1 MSETIE
7 SFLTAAHRTFVE
19 VTRRSPDYFAGRP
32 LRASDPPAGS
42 ARAVAAALGVRL
54 SAVAARE
61 FTAVDDLLDRRRRA
75 DGTDPAELVELVD
88 PADGTGDSGD
98 TVPAGDWE
106 RWRRRQDRRGA
117 VRAARAA
124 HLARAMDHRV
134 ARHSGRGLRYRA
146 GGSGPLLVLLTA
158 LGHTDE
164 VWYPL
169 ADRLLP
175 GRRVVMWDAG
185 ETGPSGQTWT
195 LAGQLADFDAVLA
208 AEGADSCDVIAW
220 CSGAQIAVEYAHR
233 RPAAVRAA
241 VLLHGSYPRAATDP
255 SSAYERNLGA
265 VCASVAAHPGR
276 AARALRALGGE
287 AVPVPL
293 PRDEH
298 RAAVEVLAR
307 TPPGLD
313 AVLRRPFRDARA
325 LAGYSRQLTELWR
338 HPVPAAAAGLP
349 PLLSLGAELDRVAA
363 PEPPAAL
370 VPLLTAGH
378 GLLVGAT
385 HYSMLDRPEVVAAV
399 CGAFLDDPAAG
410 PPAAAGPREVRWSTP
425 AALSHPIN
433 RTDPISPI
441 SPIDEEVTS

>member
-1 MSETIE
+1 LFICPDKLWGSRPPPPA
-7 SFLTAAHRTFVE
+7 LWGVGAARA
-19 VTRRSPDYFAGRP
+19 PDYFDGRP
-32 LRASDPPAGS
+32 LRAIDPPAGS
-42 ARAVAAALGVRL
+42 ARAVAVALGVRL

-61 FTAVDDLLDRRRRA
+61 FTAVDDLLDRRRHADGAGGTDRA
-75 DGTDPAELVELVD
+75 DRGDR
-88 PADGTGDSGD
+88 ADVTRDSGDSG
-98 TVPAGDWE
+98 PAGDWE
-106 RWRRRQDRRGA
+106 RWRLRQDRRGA
-117 VRAARAA
+117 FRAARAA

-134 ARHSGRGLRYRA
+134 ARHSGRALRYRA
-146 GGSGPLLVLLTA
+146 GGRGPLLVLLTA

-164 VWYPL
+164 DWYPL

-175 GRRVVMWDAG
+175 GRRVVMWVAG
-185 ETGPSGQTWT
+185 ETGPYGQTWT
-195 LAGQLADFDAVLA
+195 LAGQLADFDAVLE
-208 AEGADSCDVIAW
+208 AEGADRCDVIAW
-220 CSGAQIAVEYAHR
+220 CSGAQIAVEYAQR
-233 RPAAVRAA
+233 RPQAVRAA
-241 VLLHGSYPRAATDP
+241 VLLHGSYPRAGSDP

-265 VCASVAAHPGR
+265 VCASVAAHPER

-287 AVPVPL
+287 AVPLPL
-293 PRDEH
+293 PRDEDL
-298 RAAVEVLAR
+298 AAVEVLAR

-338 HPVPAAAAGLP
+338 HPVPAAVPGLP

-399 CGAFLDDPAAG
+399 CGAFLDDPRPG
-410 PPAAAGPREVRWSTP
+410 PPAVGGPREVRWST
-425 AALSHPIN
+425 AAAPLTPSN
-433 RTDPISPI
+433 S
-441 SPIDEEVTS
+441 SNSEEVTS

>member
-19 VTRRSPDYFAGRP
+19 VTRRAPDYFDGRP
-32 LRASDPPAGS
+32 LRAIDPPAGS
-42 ARAVAAALGVRL
+42 ARAVAVALGVRL

-61 FTAVDDLLDRRRRA
+61 FTAVDDLLDRRRHADGAGGTDRA
-75 DGTDPAELVELVD
+75 DRGDR
-88 PADGTGDSGD
+88 ADVTRDSGGSG
-98 TVPAGDWE
+98 PAGDWE
-106 RWRRRQDRRGA
+106 RWRLRQDRRGA
-117 VRAARAA
+117 LRAARAA

-134 ARHSGRGLRYRA
+134 ARHSGRALRYRA
-146 GGSGPLLVLLTA
+146 GGRGPLLVLLTA

-185 ETGPSGQTWT
+185 ETGPYGQTWT
-195 LAGQLADFDAVLA
+195 LAGQLADFDAVLE
-208 AEGADSCDVIAW
+208 AEGADRCDVIAW

-233 RPAAVRAA
+233 RPKAVRAA
-241 VLLHGSYPRAATDP
+241 VLLHGSYPRAGSDP

-265 VCASVAAHPGR
+265 VCASVAAHPER
-276 AARALRALGGE
+276 AVRALRALGGE

-293 PRDEH
+293 PREEH
-298 RAAVEVLAR
+298 LAAVEVLAR

-338 HPVPAAAAGLP
+338 HPVPAAVPGLP

-399 CGAFLDDPAAG
+399 CGAFLDDPRPG
-410 PPAAAGPREVRWSTP
+410 PPAVGGPREVRWSTAVAP
-425 AALSHPIN
+425 LTPSN
-433 RTDPISPI
+433 S
-441 SPIDEEVTS
+441 SNSEEVTS

>member
-19 VTRRSPDYFAGRP
+19 VTRRAPDYFDGRP

-61 FTAVDDLLDRRRRA
+61 FTAVDDLLDRRRHADGAGGTDRASRA
-75 DGTDPAELVELVD
+75 DVTR
-88 PADGTGDSGD
+88 DSGGSG
-98 TVPAGDWE
+98 PAGHWE
-106 RWRRRQDRRGA
+106 RWRLRQDRRGA
-117 VRAARAA
+117 LRAARAA

-134 ARHSGRGLRYRA
+134 ARHSGRALRYRA
-146 GGSGPLLVLLTA
+146 GGRGPLLVLLTA

-185 ETGPSGQTWT
+185 ETGPDGQTWT

-208 AEGADSCDVIAW
+208 AEGADRCDVIAW

-241 VLLHGSYPRAATDP
+241 VLLHGSYPRAGSDP

-265 VCASVAAHPGR
+265 VCASVAAHPER

-298 RAAVEVLAR
+298 LAAVEVLAR

-338 HPVPAAAAGLP
+338 RPVPAAAPGLP

-399 CGAFLDDPAAG
+399 CGAFLDDPHPG
-410 PPAAAGPREVRWSTP
+410 PPAADGPREVRWSTATAP
-425 AALSHPIN
+425 LTPSTSSN
-433 RTDPISPI
+433 S
-441 SPIDEEVTS
+441 EEVTS

>member
-19 VTRRSPDYFAGRP
+19 VTRRAPDYFDGRP
-32 LRASDPPAGS
+32 LRAIDPPAGS

-61 FTAVDDLLDRRRRA
+61 FTAVDDLLDRRRHADGAGGTDRA
-75 DGTDPAELVELVD
+75 DR
-88 PADGTGDSGD
+88 ADRGDRADVTRDSGGSGR
-98 TVPAGDWE
+98 AGDWE
-106 RWRRRQDRRGA
+106 RWRLRQDRRGA
-117 VRAARAA
+117 LRAARAA

-134 ARHSGRGLRYRA
+134 ARHSGRALRYRA
-146 GGSGPLLVLLTA
+146 GGRGPLLVLLTA

-185 ETGPSGQTWT
+185 ETGPYGQTWT
-195 LAGQLADFDAVLA
+195 LAGQVADFDAVLE
-208 AEGADSCDVIAW
+208 AEGADRCDVIAW

-233 RPAAVRAA
+233 RPKAVRAA
-241 VLLHGSYPRAATDP
+241 VLLHGSYPRAGSDP

-265 VCASVAAHPGR
+265 VCASVAAHPER

-287 AVPVPL
+287 AVPLPL
-293 PRDEH
+293 PRDEDL
-298 RAAVEVLAR
+298 AAVEVLAR

-338 HPVPAAAAGLP
+338 HPVPAAVPGLP

-399 CGAFLDDPAAG
+399 CGAFLDDPRPG
-410 PPAAAGPREVRWSTP
+410 PPAVGGPREVRWST
-425 AALSHPIN
+425 AAAPLTPSN
-433 RTDPISPI
+433 S
-441 SPIDEEVTS
+441 SNSEEVTS

>member
-19 VTRRSPDYFAGRP
+19 VTRREPGYFGTRP
-32 LRASDPPAGS
+32 LRAGEPPQGA
-42 ARAVAAALGVRL
+42 AAAVAAAFGVTLRP
-54 SAVAARE
+54 AGRRE

-75 DGTDPAELVELVD
+75 SPPNDP
-88 PADGTGDSGD
+88 PSTGR
-98 TVPAGDWE
+98 WE
-106 RWRRRQDRRGA
+106 GWRERQDRRGA

-124 HLARAMDHRV
+124 HLARAMDRRA
-134 ARHSGRGLRYRA
+134 ARRSGRGLRYRA
-146 GGSGPLLVLLTA
+146 GGQGSLLVLLTA

-164 VWYPL
+164 VWHPL
-169 ADRLLP
+169 AERLLA

-185 ETGPSGQTWT
+185 EDAPSGGPWT
-195 LAGQLADFDAVLA
+195 LDGQLADIDAVLA
-208 AEGADSCDVIAW
+208 AEGAESCDVVAW

-233 RPAAVRAA
+233 RPDTVRAA
-241 VLLHGSYPRAATDP
+241 VLLHGSYPRAGGDP

-265 VCASVAAHPGR
+265 VCASVAARPER

-287 AVPVPL
+287 AAPVPL
-293 PRDEH
+293 PDDEH

-313 AVLRRPFRDARA
+313 ALLRRPFRDARA
-325 LAGYSRQLTELWR
+325 LVRYSRQLTELWQR
-338 HPVPAAAAGLP
+338 PIPAPGPGLP
-349 PLLSLGAELDRVAA
+349 PLLSLGGELDRIAA

-370 VPLLTAGH
+370 VPLLTGGH

-385 HYSMLDRPEVVAAV
+385 HYSLLDRPDVVAAV

-410 PPAAAGPREVRWSTP
+410 PPVAAGGHEIRWNPVRPVTSAGSVT
-425 AALSHPIN
+425 SV
-433 RTDPISPI
+433 SPI
-441 SPIDEEVTS
+441 QPVNPLHEEVTS